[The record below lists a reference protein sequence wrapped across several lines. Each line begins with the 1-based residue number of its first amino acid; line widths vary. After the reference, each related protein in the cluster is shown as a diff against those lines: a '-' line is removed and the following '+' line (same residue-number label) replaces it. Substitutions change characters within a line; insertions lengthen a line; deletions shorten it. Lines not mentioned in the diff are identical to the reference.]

1 MSEIGKIG
9 GIKLKGG
16 YFESEKNLSI
26 LTAQKKGKKYATK
39 VSIIYGEN
47 GSVKT
52 TISKAFSISIISV
65 CGLI

>member
-26 LTAQKKGKKYATK
+26 LTSQKKAKNMQLKYQ
-39 VSIIYGEN
+39 
-47 GSVKT
+47 
-52 TISKAFSISIISV
+52 
-65 CGLI
+65 